1 MCIMKTHYSFPELL
15 ALELDGLPKT
25 QKGLDK
31 FLARNEFQYKEI
43 PSRGK
48 GGIRKEYELTKEL
61 MKLVVLKNIKR
72 ELIATESTSANTTAL
87 APIAE
92 AQNPTEL
99 MHWQSQVAETRLFI
113 VRYLQQQINQGCKKT
128 PMIQKFIEQAAEG
141 TLPTEIQEAGTK
153 AHATS
158 GENRTISR
166 RSIFD
171 WMKAVDDAEKHKIA
185 VISVLAPKQRAAQ
198 IPSWAGE
205 LLRLWG
211 QPQKPTLTVC
221 LEQLPQ
227 YLDANVECPSYAQ
240 AYRFLNEKMGKVD
253 VMRGRMGKREIKNIQ
268 PFIRRDTSLLL
279 PTDVYTADGH
289 CFDAE
294 VAHPITGK
302 PFRPEITSIM
312 DVATRRLVGW
322 SVSLSESSWCVLDAI
337 RMSATEC
344 GIPAIFYVDNGS
356 GYKNDM
362 LKAQGRGVMARLNTE
377 VSHALPYNS
386 QAKGIIER
394 SHQTL
399 WVKAAKNL
407 PTYIGKDMDREASN
421 VVFKLTRNEI
431 KRFGTSKALMS
442 WVDFIAYAAQVV
454 EQYNNKPHSGLKRI
468 TDPATLKKRYQTP
481 LEAWNE
487 ALEQGAPI
495 DRVEDWDAEDLFR
508 PYEERKVRRG
518 EIEIFGNRY
527 FSKDL
532 EQHHGLNVLVG
543 YDIHDANKVVVRD
556 EDGRLICYAVWN
568 ANKRNY
574 FPVSKVEQ
582 ARQNRADGRL
592 RRLAVKQSEVLDE
605 LNPKAM
611 IEHIENQTVIPF
623 DQMKRQK
630 LMAELE
636 ALPIQPKHEERIYF
650 KDVNLSIDAEPTPQK
665 TVEISPMERWIAID
679 QRVLNEEELSEEDEN
694 FWNLFQM
701 SKKFRQLSLDDET
714 LKTYLERR
722 QVS

>member
-1 MCIMKTHYSFPELL
+1 MELFYSIQELVELQSNIQNPQYPNNRQGFEYRAKKEQWEFIEEKSIGRNGSKKKFRIPLDL
-15 ALELDGLPKT
+15 ALDIQNYLKPIQSTQQKVVSNKNEVQKT
-25 QKGLDK
+25 TV
-31 FLARNEFQYKEI
+31 ET
-43 PSRGK
+43 SS
-48 GGIRKEYELTKEL
+48 L
-61 MKLVVLKNIKR
+61 MNWQR
-72 ELIATESTSANTTAL
+72 E
-87 APIAE
+87 
-92 AQNPTEL
+92 
-99 MHWQSQVAETRLFI
+99 VAENRLFI

-141 TLPTEIQEAGTK
+141 TLPTEMQEAVTK
-153 AHATS
+153 ANAKS

-185 VISVLAPKQRAAQ
+185 VISVLAPKQRASQ

-302 PFRPEITSIM
+302 PFRPEITSII

-386 QAKGIIER
+386 QAKGMIER

-407 PTYIGKDMDREASN
+407 PTYIGKDMDSEASN

-468 TDPATLKKRYQTP
+468 TDPVTLKKRYQTP

-605 LNPKAM
+605 LNPKSM

-623 DQMKRQK
+623 DQIKRQK

>member
-1 MCIMKTHYSFPELL
+1 MELFYSIQELVELQSNIQNPQYPNNRQGFEYRAKKEQWEFIEEKSIGRNGSKKKFRIPLDL
-15 ALELDGLPKT
+15 ALDIQNYLKPIQSTQQKVVSNKNEVQKT
-25 QKGLDK
+25 TV
-31 FLARNEFQYKEI
+31 ET
-43 PSRGK
+43 SS
-48 GGIRKEYELTKEL
+48 L
-61 MKLVVLKNIKR
+61 MNWQR
-72 ELIATESTSANTTAL
+72 E
-87 APIAE
+87 
-92 AQNPTEL
+92 
-99 MHWQSQVAETRLFI
+99 VAENRLFI

-141 TLPTEIQEAGTK
+141 TLPTEMQEAVTK
-153 AHATS
+153 ANAKS

-185 VISVLAPKQRAAQ
+185 VISVLAPKQRASQ

-302 PFRPEITSIM
+302 PFRPEITSII

-386 QAKGIIER
+386 QAKGMIER

-407 PTYIGKDMDREASN
+407 PTYIGKDMDSEASN

-468 TDPATLKKRYQTP
+468 TDPVTLKKRYQTP
-481 LEAWNE
+481 LETWNE

-679 QRVLNEEELSEEDEN
+679 QRVLSEEELSEEDEN

>member
-1 MCIMKTHYSFPELL
+1 MELFYSIQELVELQSNIQNPQYPNNRQGFEYRAKKEQWEFIEEKSIGRNGSKKKFRIPLDL
-15 ALELDGLPKT
+15 ALDIQNYLKPIQSTQQKVVSNKNEVQKT
-25 QKGLDK
+25 TV
-31 FLARNEFQYKEI
+31 ET
-43 PSRGK
+43 SS
-48 GGIRKEYELTKEL
+48 L
-61 MKLVVLKNIKR
+61 MNWQR
-72 ELIATESTSANTTAL
+72 E
-87 APIAE
+87 
-92 AQNPTEL
+92 
-99 MHWQSQVAETRLFI
+99 VAENRLFI

-141 TLPTEIQEAGTK
+141 TLPTEMQEAVTK
-153 AHATS
+153 ANAKS

-185 VISVLAPKQRAAQ
+185 VISVLAPKQRASQ

-302 PFRPEITSIM
+302 PFRPEITSII

-386 QAKGIIER
+386 QAKGMIER

-407 PTYIGKDMDREASN
+407 PTYIGKDMDSEASN

-454 EQYNNKPHSGLKRI
+454 EQYNNRPHSGLKRI

-623 DQMKRQK
+623 DQIKRQK

>member
-1 MCIMKTHYSFPELL
+1 
-15 ALELDGLPKT
+15 
-25 QKGLDK
+25 
-31 FLARNEFQYKEI
+31 
-43 PSRGK
+43 
-48 GGIRKEYELTKEL
+48 
-61 MKLVVLKNIKR
+61 
-72 ELIATESTSANTTAL
+72 
-87 APIAE
+87 
-92 AQNPTEL
+92 
-99 MHWQSQVAETRLFI
+99 
-113 VRYLQQQINQGCKKT
+113 
-128 PMIQKFIEQAAEG
+128 
-141 TLPTEIQEAGTK
+141 
-153 AHATS
+153 
-158 GENRTISR
+158 
-166 RSIFD
+166 
-171 WMKAVDDAEKHKIA
+171 
-185 VISVLAPKQRAAQ
+185 
-198 IPSWAGE
+198 
-205 LLRLWG
+205 
-211 QPQKPTLTVC
+211 
-221 LEQLPQ
+221 
-227 YLDANVECPSYAQ
+227 
-240 AYRFLNEKMGKVD
+240 
-253 VMRGRMGKREIKNIQ
+253 
-268 PFIRRDTSLLL
+268 
-279 PTDVYTADGH
+279 
-289 CFDAE
+289 
-294 VAHPITGK
+294 
-302 PFRPEITSIM
+302 
-312 DVATRRLVGW
+312 
-322 SVSLSESSWCVLDAI
+322 
-337 RMSATEC
+337 
-344 GIPAIFYVDNGS
+344 
-356 GYKNDM
+356 
-362 LKAQGRGVMARLNTE
+362 
-377 VSHALPYNS
+377 
-386 QAKGIIER
+386 
-394 SHQTL
+394 
-399 WVKAAKNL
+399 
-407 PTYIGKDMDREASN
+407 
-421 VVFKLTRNEI
+421 VFKLTRNEI

-468 TDPATLKKRYQTP
+468 TDPVTLKKRYQTP
-481 LEAWNE
+481 LETWNE

>member
-1 MCIMKTHYSFPELL
+1 MELFYSIQELVELQSNIQNPQYPNNRQGFEYRAKKEQWEFIEEKSIGRNGSKKKFRIPLDL
-15 ALELDGLPKT
+15 ALDIQNYLKPIQSTQQKVVSNKNEVQKT
-25 QKGLDK
+25 TV
-31 FLARNEFQYKEI
+31 ET
-43 PSRGK
+43 SS
-48 GGIRKEYELTKEL
+48 L
-61 MKLVVLKNIKR
+61 MNWQR
-72 ELIATESTSANTTAL
+72 E
-87 APIAE
+87 
-92 AQNPTEL
+92 
-99 MHWQSQVAETRLFI
+99 VAENRLFI

-141 TLPTEIQEAGTK
+141 TLPTEMQEAVTK
-153 AHATS
+153 ANAKS

-171 WMKAVDDAEKHKIA
+171 WMKAVDDAEQHKIA
-185 VISVLAPKQRAAQ
+185 VISVLAPKQRAFQ

-302 PFRPEITSIM
+302 PFRPEITSII

-386 QAKGIIER
+386 QAKGMIER

-407 PTYIGKDMDREASN
+407 PTYIGKDMDSEASN

-431 KRFGTSKALMS
+431 KRFGASKALMS

>member
-1 MCIMKTHYSFPELL
+1 MKTHYSVAELL

-99 MHWQSQVAETRLFI
+99 MNWQREVAENRLFI

-141 TLPTEIQEAGTK
+141 TLPTEMQEAVTK
-153 AHATS
+153 ANAKS

-185 VISVLAPKQRAAQ
+185 VISVLAPKQRASQ

-302 PFRPEITSIM
+302 PFRPEITSII

-386 QAKGIIER
+386 QAKGMIER

-407 PTYIGKDMDREASN
+407 PTYIGKDMDSEASN

-694 FWNLFQM
+694 FWKLFQM

>member
-1 MCIMKTHYSFPELL
+1 MELFYSIQELVELQSNIQNPQYPNNRQGFEYRAKKEQWEFIEEKSIGRNGSKKKFRIPLDL
-15 ALELDGLPKT
+15 ALDIQNYLKPIQSTQQKVVSNKNEVQKT
-25 QKGLDK
+25 TV
-31 FLARNEFQYKEI
+31 ET
-43 PSRGK
+43 SS
-48 GGIRKEYELTKEL
+48 L
-61 MKLVVLKNIKR
+61 MNWQR
-72 ELIATESTSANTTAL
+72 E
-87 APIAE
+87 
-92 AQNPTEL
+92 
-99 MHWQSQVAETRLFI
+99 VAENRLFI

-141 TLPTEIQEAGTK
+141 TLPTEMQEAVTK
-153 AHATS
+153 ANAKS

-185 VISVLAPKQRAAQ
+185 VISVLAPKQRASQ

-227 YLDANVECPSYAQ
+227 YLDTNVECPSYAQ

-294 VAHPITGK
+294 VAHPMHGK
-302 PFRPEITSIM
+302 PFRPEITSII

-386 QAKGIIER
+386 QAKGMIER

-407 PTYIGKDMDREASN
+407 PTYIGKDMDSEASN

-431 KRFGTSKALMS
+431 KRFGASKALMS

>member
-1 MCIMKTHYSFPELL
+1 MELFYSIQELVELQSNIQNPQYPNNRQGFEYRAKKEQWEFIEEKSIGRNGSKKKFRIPLDL
-15 ALELDGLPKT
+15 ALDIQNYLKPIQSTQQKVVSNKNEVQKT
-25 QKGLDK
+25 TV
-31 FLARNEFQYKEI
+31 ET
-43 PSRGK
+43 SS
-48 GGIRKEYELTKEL
+48 L
-61 MKLVVLKNIKR
+61 MNWQR
-72 ELIATESTSANTTAL
+72 E
-87 APIAE
+87 
-92 AQNPTEL
+92 
-99 MHWQSQVAETRLFI
+99 VAENRLFI

-128 PMIQKFIEQAAEG
+128 SMIQKFIEQAAEG
-141 TLPTEIQEAGTK
+141 TLPTEMQEAVTK
-153 AHATS
+153 ANAKS

-185 VISVLAPKQRAAQ
+185 VISVLAPKQRASQ

-302 PFRPEITSIM
+302 PFRPEITSII

-386 QAKGIIER
+386 QAKGMIER

-407 PTYIGKDMDREASN
+407 PTYIGKDMDSEASN

-468 TDPATLKKRYQTP
+468 TDPVTLKKRYQTP
-481 LEAWNE
+481 LETWNE

-694 FWNLFQM
+694 FWKLFQM

>member
-1 MCIMKTHYSFPELL
+1 
-15 ALELDGLPKT
+15 
-25 QKGLDK
+25 
-31 FLARNEFQYKEI
+31 
-43 PSRGK
+43 
-48 GGIRKEYELTKEL
+48 
-61 MKLVVLKNIKR
+61 
-72 ELIATESTSANTTAL
+72 
-87 APIAE
+87 
-92 AQNPTEL
+92 
-99 MHWQSQVAETRLFI
+99 
-113 VRYLQQQINQGCKKT
+113 
-128 PMIQKFIEQAAEG
+128 
-141 TLPTEIQEAGTK
+141 
-153 AHATS
+153 
-158 GENRTISR
+158 
-166 RSIFD
+166 
-171 WMKAVDDAEKHKIA
+171 
-185 VISVLAPKQRAAQ
+185 
-198 IPSWAGE
+198 
-205 LLRLWG
+205 
-211 QPQKPTLTVC
+211 
-221 LEQLPQ
+221 
-227 YLDANVECPSYAQ
+227 
-240 AYRFLNEKMGKVD
+240 
-253 VMRGRMGKREIKNIQ
+253 
-268 PFIRRDTSLLL
+268 
-279 PTDVYTADGH
+279 
-289 CFDAE
+289 

-302 PFRPEITSIM
+302 PFRPEITSII

-386 QAKGIIER
+386 QAKGMIER

-407 PTYIGKDMDREASN
+407 PTYIGKDMDSEASN

-468 TDPATLKKRYQTP
+468 TDPVTLKKRYQTP
-481 LEAWNE
+481 LETWNE

-679 QRVLNEEELSEEDEN
+679 QRVLSEEELSEEDEN

>member
-1 MCIMKTHYSFPELL
+1 MELFYSIQELVELQSNIQNPQYPNNRQGFEYRAKKEQWEFIEEKSIGRNGSKKKFRIPLDL
-15 ALELDGLPKT
+15 ALDIQNYLKPIQSTQQKVVSNKNEVQKT
-25 QKGLDK
+25 TV
-31 FLARNEFQYKEI
+31 ET
-43 PSRGK
+43 SS
-48 GGIRKEYELTKEL
+48 L
-61 MKLVVLKNIKR
+61 MNWQR
-72 ELIATESTSANTTAL
+72 E
-87 APIAE
+87 
-92 AQNPTEL
+92 
-99 MHWQSQVAETRLFI
+99 VAENRLFI

-141 TLPTEIQEAGTK
+141 TLPTEMQEAVTK
-153 AHATS
+153 ANAKS

-185 VISVLAPKQRAAQ
+185 VISVLAPKQRASQ

-294 VAHPITGK
+294 VAHPMHGK
-302 PFRPEITSIM
+302 PFRPEITSII

-386 QAKGIIER
+386 QAKGMIER

-407 PTYIGKDMDREASN
+407 PTYIGKDMDSEASN

-454 EQYNNKPHSGLKRI
+454 EQYNNRPHSGLKRI

>member
-1 MCIMKTHYSFPELL
+1 MELFYSIQELVELQSNIQNPQYPNNRQGFEYRAKKEQWEFIEEKSIGRNGSKKKFRIPLDL
-15 ALELDGLPKT
+15 ALDIQNYLKPIQSTQQKVVSNKNEVQKT
-25 QKGLDK
+25 TV
-31 FLARNEFQYKEI
+31 ET
-43 PSRGK
+43 SS
-48 GGIRKEYELTKEL
+48 L
-61 MKLVVLKNIKR
+61 MNWQR
-72 ELIATESTSANTTAL
+72 E
-87 APIAE
+87 
-92 AQNPTEL
+92 
-99 MHWQSQVAETRLFI
+99 VAENRLFI

-141 TLPTEIQEAGTK
+141 TLPTEMQEAVTK
-153 AHATS
+153 ANAKS

-185 VISVLAPKQRAAQ
+185 VISVLAPKQRASQ

-302 PFRPEITSIM
+302 PFRPEITSII

-386 QAKGIIER
+386 QAKGMIER

-407 PTYIGKDMDREASN
+407 PTYIGKDMDSEASN

-468 TDPATLKKRYQTP
+468 TDPVTLKKRYQTP
-481 LEAWNE
+481 LETWNE

>member
-1 MCIMKTHYSFPELL
+1 MELFYSIQELVELQSNIQNPQYPNNRQGFEYRAKKEKWEFIEEKSIGRNGSKKKFRIPIEL
-15 ALELDGLPKT
+15 ALDIQNYLKPMQST
-25 QKGLDK
+25 C
-31 FLARNEFQYKEI
+31 A
-43 PSRGK
+43 
-48 GGIRKEYELTKEL
+48 LTKPASKKKEL
-61 MKLVVLKNIKR
+61 QANVEASSLMNWQR
-72 ELIATESTSANTTAL
+72 E
-87 APIAE
+87 
-92 AQNPTEL
+92 
-99 MHWQSQVAETRLFI
+99 VAENRLFI
-113 VRYLQQQINQGCKKT
+113 VRYLQQQIDQGSKKT

-141 TLPTEIQEAGTK
+141 TLPTEMQEAVAK
-153 AHATS
+153 ANAKS

-171 WMKAVDDAEKHKIA
+171 WMKAVDDAEQHKIA
-185 VISVLAPKQRAAQ
+185 VISVLAPKQRSSQ

-227 YLDANVECPSYAQ
+227 YLDANVERPTYAQ

-253 VMRGRMGKREIKNIQ
+253 VMRGRMGKRELKNIQ

-294 VAHPITGK
+294 VAHPMHGK
-302 PFRPEITSIM
+302 PFRPEITSII

-344 GIPAIFYVDNGS
+344 GITAIFYVDNGS

-386 QAKGIIER
+386 QAKGMIER

-407 PTYIGKDMDREASN
+407 PTYIGKDMDSEASN

-442 WVDFIAYAAQVV
+442 WVDFVAYAAQVV
-454 EQYNNKPHSGLKRI
+454 EQYNNRPHSGLKRI

-532 EQHHGLNVLVG
+532 EQYHGVNVLVG
-543 YDIHDANKVVVRD
+543 YDIHDANRVVVRD
-556 EDGRLICYAVWN
+556 EEGRLICYAGWN

-592 RRLAVKQSEVLDE
+592 RRLAAKQSEVFEE

-630 LMAELE
+630 LMNELE
-636 ALPIQPKHEERIYF
+636 ALPVEPRNEERIYF
-650 KDVNLSIDAEPTPQK
+650 KDVKLPFHTESMPQK
-665 TVEISPMERWIAID
+665 VVENSPMERWIAID
-679 QRVLNEEELSEEDEN
+679 QRVLNEEELLEEDQI

-701 SKKFRQLSLDDET
+701 SKKFKQLSLDDET
-714 LKTYLERR
+714 LKAYLERR

>member
-1 MCIMKTHYSFPELL
+1 MELFYSIQELVELQSNIQNPQYPNNRQGFEYRAKKEQWEFIEEKSIGRNGSKKKFRIPLDL
-15 ALELDGLPKT
+15 ALDIQNYLKPIQSTQQKVVSNKNEVQKT
-25 QKGLDK
+25 TV
-31 FLARNEFQYKEI
+31 ET
-43 PSRGK
+43 SS
-48 GGIRKEYELTKEL
+48 L
-61 MKLVVLKNIKR
+61 MNWQR
-72 ELIATESTSANTTAL
+72 E
-87 APIAE
+87 
-92 AQNPTEL
+92 
-99 MHWQSQVAETRLFI
+99 VAENRLFI

-128 PMIQKFIEQAAEG
+128 SMIQKFIEQAAEG
-141 TLPTEIQEAGTK
+141 TLPTEMQEAVTK
-153 AHATS
+153 ANAKS

-185 VISVLAPKQRAAQ
+185 VISVLAPKQRASQ

-302 PFRPEITSIM
+302 PFRPEITSII

-386 QAKGIIER
+386 QAKGMIER

-407 PTYIGKDMDREASN
+407 PTYIGKDMDSEASN

-468 TDPATLKKRYQTP
+468 TDPVTLKKRYQTP
-481 LEAWNE
+481 LETWNE

-679 QRVLNEEELSEEDEN
+679 QRVLSEEELSEEDEN

>member
-1 MCIMKTHYSFPELL
+1 MELFYSIQELVELQSNIQNPQYPNNRQGFEYRAKKEQWEFIEEKSIGRNGSKKKFRIPLDL
-15 ALELDGLPKT
+15 ALDIQNYLKPIQSTQQKVVSNKNEVQKT
-25 QKGLDK
+25 TV
-31 FLARNEFQYKEI
+31 ET
-43 PSRGK
+43 SS
-48 GGIRKEYELTKEL
+48 L
-61 MKLVVLKNIKR
+61 MNWQR
-72 ELIATESTSANTTAL
+72 E
-87 APIAE
+87 
-92 AQNPTEL
+92 
-99 MHWQSQVAETRLFI
+99 VAENRLFI

-141 TLPTEIQEAGTK
+141 TLPTEMQEAVTK
-153 AHATS
+153 ANAKS

-185 VISVLAPKQRAAQ
+185 VISVLAPKQRASQ

-302 PFRPEITSIM
+302 PFRPEITSII

-386 QAKGIIER
+386 QAKGMIER

-407 PTYIGKDMDREASN
+407 PTYIGKDMDSEASN

-454 EQYNNKPHSGLKRI
+454 EQYNNRPHSGLKRI

>member
-1 MCIMKTHYSFPELL
+1 MKTHYSVAELL

-99 MHWQSQVAETRLFI
+99 MNWQREVAENRLFI

-141 TLPTEIQEAGTK
+141 TLPTEMQEAVTK
-153 AHATS
+153 ANAKS

-185 VISVLAPKQRAAQ
+185 VISVLAPKQRASQ

-302 PFRPEITSIM
+302 PFRPEITSII

-386 QAKGIIER
+386 QAKGMIER

-407 PTYIGKDMDREASN
+407 PTYIGKDMDSEASN